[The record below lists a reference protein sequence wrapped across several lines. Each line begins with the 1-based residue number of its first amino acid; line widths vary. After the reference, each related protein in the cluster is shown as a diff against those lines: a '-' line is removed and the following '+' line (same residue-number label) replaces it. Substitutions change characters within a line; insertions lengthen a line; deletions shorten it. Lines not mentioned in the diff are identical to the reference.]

1 MRVMLILLWL
11 MLPVLA
17 GIYHLGPGQEKL
29 VLDDAARQLKL
40 ARQFAASEEWTQA
53 VKCYERALELAPGER
68 SDDTRRI
75 RLERD
80 KAQMLAKA
88 LPQAHQDLKALV
100 DELQA
105 EADADESLLS
115 DARAALA
122 NAQYY
127 MTWLMRLEGVPR
139 ELWEPEIESSRQL
152 NCLLAESSAAAG
164 DSEAAQRH
172 REDLEASI
180 RLARLDDAELQGLP
194 LPSQ

>member
-1 MRVMLILLWL
+1 MRVMIILLWL
-11 MLPVLA
+11 MLPVLV

-29 VLDDAARQLKL
+29 VLDDAAQQLKQ
-40 ARQFAASEEWTQA
+40 ARQFAAAEDWPQA
-53 VKCYERALELAPGER
+53 VAAYEQALELVPGER
-68 SDDTRRI
+68 VDDIRHI
-75 RLERD
+75 RLERA
-80 KAQMLAKA
+80 KAQLLAQA

-105 EADADESLLS
+105 EPDSDIAFLN

-122 NAQYY
+122 NSQYY

-139 ELWEPEIESSRQL
+139 DLWEPEIESSRQL

-164 DSEAAQRH
+164 DATAAERH

>member
-1 MRVMLILLWL
+1 MRVVFILLWL
-11 MLPVLA
+11 MVPVLA

-29 VLDDAARQLKL
+29 VLDDAARQLKQ
-40 ARQFAASEEWTQA
+40 ARQFAASEDWAKAVECFTQ
-53 VKCYERALELAPGER
+53 ALELLPGER
-68 SDDTRRI
+68 LDDARRI
-75 RLERD
+75 RLERA
-80 KAQMLAKA
+80 KAQMHAQA
-88 LPQAHQDLKALV
+88 LPVAHQELKAIV
-100 DELQA
+100 DELL
-105 EADADESLLS
+105 ADADADAALLN

-152 NCLLAESSAAAG
+152 NCLLAEASEAAG
-164 DSEAAQRH
+164 DADAAQRH